1 MVVDIRLVSFSIFF
15 FSSRRRHTRCALV
28 TGVQTCALPIS
39 GTLKSEDE
47 VAAFADRVMQAVSR
61 GDLDAAYRALK
72 NYSVLPGDDVDRGLQ
87 ASRQQRAAPLF
98 AQRFGATVGSEFIG
112 RKKLGQSMLRL
123 TYIERDR
130 KSTRLNS
137 SH

>member
-1 MVVDIRLVSFSIFF
+1 MRISDWSLDVC
-15 FSSRRRHTRCALV
+15 SSDL
-28 TGVQTCALPIS
+28 
-39 GTLKSEDE
+39 
-47 VAAFADRVMQAVSR
+47 RVMQAVSR

-123 TYIERDR
+123 TYIERTQRSDER
-130 KSTRLNS
+130 SVGKECVSTCS
-137 SH
+137 SRWAATREKKKTR

>member
-1 MVVDIRLVSFSIFF
+1 MRISDWISDVC
-15 FSSRRRHTRCALV
+15 SS
-28 TGVQTCALPIS
+28 
-39 GTLKSEDE
+39 
-47 VAAFADRVMQAVSR
+47 
-61 GDLDAAYRALK
+61 DLAYRALK

-123 TYIERDR
+123 TYIERTQKQPLPWAFYFYLTSNGWVLSEFGWSAQPAALYDA
-130 KSTRLNS
+130 N
-137 SH
+137 

>member
-1 MVVDIRLVSFSIFF
+1 MLFVFF
-15 FSSRRRHTRCALV
+15 NDTSTTEIDTYLHTLS
-28 TGVQTCALPIS
+28 LH
-39 GTLKSEDE
+39 D
-47 VAAFADRVMQAVSR
+47 
-61 GDLDAAYRALK
+61 ALK

-123 TYIERDR
+123 TYIERTQKQPLPWAFYFYLTSNGWVLSEFGWSAQPAALYDAD
-130 KSTRLNS
+130 
-137 SH
+137 